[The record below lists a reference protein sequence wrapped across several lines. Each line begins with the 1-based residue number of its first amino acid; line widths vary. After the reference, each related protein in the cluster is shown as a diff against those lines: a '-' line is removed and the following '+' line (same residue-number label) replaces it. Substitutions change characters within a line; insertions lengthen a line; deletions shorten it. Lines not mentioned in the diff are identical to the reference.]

1 MNIPTRKP
9 GNVLAFL
16 TNNFTRSISTIAV
29 YLLDQLCIVPSFRII
44 WTGSIYL

>member
-29 YLLDQLCIVPSFRII
+29 YIC
-44 WTGSIYL
+44 SISCV